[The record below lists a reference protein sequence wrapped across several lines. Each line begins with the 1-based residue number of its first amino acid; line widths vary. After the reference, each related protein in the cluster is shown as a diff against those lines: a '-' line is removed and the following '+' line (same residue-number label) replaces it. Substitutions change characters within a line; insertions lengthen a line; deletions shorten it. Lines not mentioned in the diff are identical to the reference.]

1 MMLNKKLKSNKKS
14 LKKQAKSN
22 KKNLKQANSK
32 KEKLG
37 KSKFFEKYSERMESI
52 KESDIKQEERKKQMQ
67 ENK

>member
-1 MMLNKKLKSNKKS
+1 M
-14 LKKQAKSN
+14 AKSN

-67 ENK
+67 GNK